1 MYTTNVIHTV
11 PESTVARCSSRLML
25 HTCTTCSSSS
35 GHSTSAAI
43 IASGLHYCTTRVVQR
58 LSNAGLPY
66 ALDANTLETV
76 GIDTLGGSV
85 RPGLAVSIEG
95 VSEEVQKRLG
105 VGGSCHTAHPHYD
118 PVRDVLVSWS
128 WSALQKQKGPQ
139 STILTFWEWD
149 KQFNKL
155 VSHSSTD
162 PFL

>member
-1 MYTTNVIHTV
+1 
-11 PESTVARCSSRLML
+11 
-25 HTCTTCSSSS
+25 
-35 GHSTSAAI
+35 
-43 IASGLHYCTTRVVQR
+43 